1 MAHKVRAALEAV
13 AASIRD
19 LEACYAQWN
28 TRSLGWK
35 YGPEF
40 RASSERDQLW
50 SVEIEGVLF
59 CVAPAAEWRAS
70 LPIRS
75 ERPLLGVEH
84 ALPGLA
90 SFKNTVQAEIK
101 FLQSANADDSA
112 ASTSNAQFLTVF
124 WAETL
129 HAMFVHGP
137 LCALNQSISTGSRSF
152 RVSIVTQ
159 SRYVRLIPI
168 TFESLRSEFREND
181 SMLDPDSLPMES
193 DEAVT
198 NCKLLNIATEFASIA
213 ATLPNN
219 FILEIVF
226 SRLPEI
232 HHAYRPSPS
241 QLAYWQSHED
251 QRTAWRIQ
259 TITEHIQSLGI
270 QVRFGA
276 QDVPCCSQTVAGIY
290 PALPLP
296 SPLPKLRPT
305 LTLNLDAS
313 GLIALVSDISHGP
326 LDQEINVL
334 VQHHSNRAI
343 REQYT
348 QELQSPLLGMLQ
360 NACPGEIQ
368 LLATTAS
375 VEKLLQITNLLGSV
389 AEQRRARALLSGNRV
404 DFWIGSRWH
413 SCPVARRLELPIR
426 TDFFQSSESFASDET
441 ACIQAGRLKEALAQA
456 SKAPLKTK
464 SLSNSIHTTASF
476 QRGLDSCITTLT
488 SHANGIAQLATYS
501 AEIASP
507 TYPPYRLQNSS
518 MSTKQVLPN
527 ICIFWLIRP
536 RSLCGSVDTKL
547 APGKHQTRLGLDR
560 EDTHADKPDTSSPNS
575 SLSPSSL
582 TNPALPQETR
592 NSRLK
597 RILLWAIGPEYV
609 GLEPIRH
616 YPWWPFH
623 SLETFFER
631 HTKKL
636 AWKNPP
642 HASPSPIWHSSDE
655 EAEIL
660 LPHTTESNMT
670 PRQRSMQWME
680 SVWTAFLTNRVHYLA
695 LATVCIAWLF
705 SFAVLVSRAW
715 FEAKVDTSHG
725 WTTPQYM
732 DCTSTYWLRNAGC
745 GLDGAKCAPFASSPQ
760 AFRCPSG
767 CAQTTLLN
775 PRTVGDTQLNYVPLI
790 VGGGP
795 LNATA
800 STPYRADSFVCAAA
814 QHAGVLGP
822 EGGCASLQLVG
833 PFSNYTNSTQNGLQS
848 FSFPTTFP
856 VSYQFSSVPS
866 KNCKDTRW
874 KLYVLDTIFSAV
886 IGLIV
891 RPEPLFLLFI
901 LAIVGFWHVNL
912 VSELREFPPP
922 VGEAAGDFGPHLFV
936 TYAAWRIA
944 LRYVWPAFAQL
955 PLEFGIGTL
964 GLWWIGVLLDVVFA
978 NVPLQ
983 RLEGSDILQQQGALA
998 SLIIIILVVAC
1009 LGVNQVRVI
1018 RKAGYLPKYL
1028 SLYVIAGIA
1037 LGLCTAV
1044 PGEGVRLHHYV
1055 IGIALLPACGF
1066 PTRISLLSSALL
1078 FGMYTNGVARWG
1090 FAGLIQDV
1098 NVIQGDA
1105 AGSSSLPEFAN
1116 PAMNGS
1122 VLSWNPIPSALLST
1136 YDSFVLLVD
1145 DVVQFQGSGTQYD
1158 LRSLYHQYN
1167 SSGSTESQLLSYD
1180 ALFTDITNLNHY
1192 IRLAYAS
1199 AGESADFTMP
1209 ATAYMNGTFLP
1220 PSHGRT

>member
-1 MAHKVRAALEAV
+1 MADKIRAALEAV

-28 TRSLGWK
+28 RRSLGWK
-35 YGPEF
+35 YGPDF
-40 RASSERDQLW
+40 RASSEIDQLW
-50 SVEIEGVLF
+50 SAEIDGVSY

-84 ALPGLA
+84 PLSGLA
-90 SFKNTVQAEIK
+90 SFKNTVQAEINY
-101 FLQSANADDSA
+101 LQSADVDESA
-112 ASTSNAQFLTVF
+112 ASTSNAQFLMVF

-137 LCALNQSISTGSRSF
+137 LCALNQTVSTDSRSF
-152 RVSIVTQ
+152 RISIVTQ
-159 SRYVRLIPI
+159 SRYVRLIPV
-168 TFESLRSEFREND
+168 TFESLRSEFRETD
-181 SMLDPDSLPMES
+181 SMLDPDSLPMDF

-198 NCKLLNIATEFASIA
+198 NSKLLHIANEFASVA
-213 ATLPNN
+213 ADLPTDS
-219 FILEIVF
+219 ILEVVF
-226 SRLPEI
+226 LRLPEKY
-232 HHAYRPSPS
+232 HANRPSPS

-251 QRTAWRIQ
+251 QRTEWRIQ
-259 TITEHIQSLGI
+259 AITEHIQSLGI

-276 QDVPCCSQTVAGIY
+276 RDVPCCSHTVAGIY

-296 SPLPKLRPT
+296 NPLPKLRPT
-305 LTLNLDAS
+305 SALNFDAS
-313 GLIALVSDISHGP
+313 GLIALVSDISHAP
-326 LDQEINVL
+326 LDQDTKDM

-348 QELQSPLLGMLQ
+348 QESQSPLLGMLE

-368 LLATTAS
+368 LLATKNS
-375 VEKLLQITNLLGSV
+375 VEKLLQITDLLGSS
-389 AEQRRARALLSGNRV
+389 AEKRRAQALISGDRAH
-404 DFWIGSRWH
+404 FWIGSRWR
-413 SCPVARRLELPIR
+413 SRPVARRLELPISF
-426 TDFFQSSESFASDET
+426 DFSQSSEGFACDET
-441 ACIQAGRLKEALAQA
+441 ACIQAGRLKKALTQA
-456 SKAPLKTK
+456 SNAPVKPK
-464 SLSNSIHTTASF
+464 SLSNSMHTAESF
-476 QRGLDSCITTLT
+476 QKGLDSFTTTLT

-501 AEIASP
+501 AEIPSP
-507 TYPPYRLQNSS
+507 THPPYRPESS
-518 MSTKQVLPN
+518 GTGTKQVSPS

-536 RSLCGSVDTKL
+536 RSLCGSADTKL
-547 APGKHQTRLGLDR
+547 GPGKHQTPLGLDQ
-560 EDTHADKPDTSSPNS
+560 ENTFEDKPDMRYQSPS
-575 SLSPSSL
+575 ISPSSP
-582 TNPALPQETR
+582 TNSALIEEPEK
-592 NSRLK
+592 SRLK
-597 RILLWAIGPEYV
+597 RILLWVIGPKQL

-623 SLETFFER
+623 GLETFVEKYTR
-631 HTKKL
+631 KL
-636 AWKNPP
+636 AWKKPLY
-642 HASPSPIWHSSDE
+642 ASAYPTWHVADE
-655 EAEIL
+655 ESEGL
-660 LPHTTESNMT
+660 LPRTTVSDLT
-670 PRQRSMQWME
+670 PRQRGIQWTE

-695 LATVCIAWLF
+695 LACVCIAWLF
-705 SFAVLVSRAW
+705 SFAVLVSHAW
-715 FEAKVDTSHG
+715 FEAKVNTSYG

-732 DCTSTYWLRNAGC
+732 DCTSTFWLRNAGC
-745 GLDGAKCAPFASSPQ
+745 GLDGTKCAPFASSPQ

-767 CAQTTLLN
+767 CAGTTLLN

-795 LNATA
+795 YNATA
-800 STPYRADSFVCAAA
+800 NSPYRADSFVCAAA

-833 PFSNYTNSTQNGLQS
+833 AFSNYTNSTQNGLQS

-886 IGLIV
+886 IGFII
-891 RPEPLFLLFI
+891 RPEPIVLLFI
-901 LAIVGFWHVNL
+901 LAIVGYWHVNL

-944 LRYVWPAFAQL
+944 FRYVWPAFAHL

-978 NVPLQ
+978 DVPLQ

-998 SLIIIILVVAC
+998 SLIVIILVVAC
-1009 LGVNQVRVI
+1009 LGLNQVRVI

-1028 SLYVIAGIA
+1028 SLYIIAGVA
-1037 LGLCTAV
+1037 LGLCAAV

-1066 PTRISLLSSALL
+1066 PTRISLLCCALL

-1105 AGSSSLPEFAN
+1105 AGSSSLPGFAN

-1145 DVVQFQGSGTQYD
+1145 DVVQLQGSNTQYD
-1158 LRSLYHQYN
+1158 LRSLYDQYN
-1167 SSGSTESQLLSYD
+1167 SSGSTESQLLSYET
-1180 ALFTDITNLNHY
+1180 LFTDITNLNHY

-1199 AGESADFTMP
+1199 AGEPADFTMP
-1209 ATAYMNGTFLP
+1209 ATAYMNGTFLA
-1220 PSHGRT
+1220 PSPGRT